1 MKILFYSNKCE
12 YSKKILLYLE
22 KNNIKDQFKLI
33 CVDNQKLPNDI
44 KIVPTIIDMNLN
56 EVMEGR
62 KAFEYLQNIKYF
74 NNPTNNIENAAKLP
88 ANPKIEQ
95 DKLAPKIDIGL
106 ELIDTHTDMKQ
117 VDTKQVDAKQVDA
130 KQVDMKQV
138 DVKQVDAKQVDVK
151 QIPIV
156 KRNVLIQFRR

>member
-22 KNNIKDQFKLI
+22 KSNSIDQFKLI
-33 CVDNQKLPNDI
+33 CVDNQKLPSDI

-56 EVMEGR
+56 EVMEGK

-88 ANPKIEQ
+88 ENPKIEE
-95 DKLAPKIDIGL
+95 DKLAPKINIGL
-106 ELIDTHTDMKQ
+106 ELDTNNKLNNITHGN
-117 VDTKQVDAKQVDA
+117 
-130 KQVDMKQV
+130 
-138 DVKQVDAKQVDVK
+138 VKQGEVKQGEVK

-156 KRNVLIQFRR
+156 KKNILMQFRR